1 MPNPRKSALGVFL
14 HDLDVAVYRTQLDCR
29 FSSTASQHVDFR
41 GFCRSR
47 SRNRRI
53 IKVVGDSSVSRF
65 GNKMES
71 SLAGKKRPAV
81 SLRDICL
88 NRKRSTFP
96 PFVGNG
102 EIASL

>member
-14 HDLDVAVYRTQLDCR
+14 HYLDVAVSCTHLDCG
-29 FSSTASQHVDFR
+29 FASVASQHVDFC
-41 GFCRSR
+41 GFCRDR
-47 SRNRRI
+47 SCNCGI
-53 IKVVGDSSVSRF
+53 VKVVGDSSVGRF

-71 SLAGKKRPAV
+71 SLAWKKRPGA

-96 PFVGNG
+96 PFVRNG
-102 EIASL
+102 